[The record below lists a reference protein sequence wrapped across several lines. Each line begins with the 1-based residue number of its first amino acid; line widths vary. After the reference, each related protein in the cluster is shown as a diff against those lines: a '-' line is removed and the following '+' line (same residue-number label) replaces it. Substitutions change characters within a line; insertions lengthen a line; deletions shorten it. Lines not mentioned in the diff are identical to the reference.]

1 MYKIA
6 VCDDEEFI
14 CTKIEQ
20 TMVHYG
26 ERYGLELKIC
36 VFYTGERLLQAL
48 QDAEGCFDLLFL
60 DIGLRSMNGI
70 SVAEVIRE
78 KMGNEEML
86 IVYISSRQEYA
97 MQLFK
102 TRPMDFLVKPVS
114 REELIAAFLKAKK
127 LLDRGN
133 EMFEYKVKNIY
144 YKMPYSR
151 IFYFQS
157 AERKIILYYDNG
169 RTEFYD
175 KLDNIAKCMN
185 QPGFWRIHKSYL
197 VNSRYVVACGYEAL
211 TMMNGDELPISQSK
225 RREMRKMLLDVR
237 KEKIRGY
244 KICD

>member
-1 MYKIA
+1 
-6 VCDDEEFI
+6 
-14 CTKIEQ
+14 
-20 TMVHYG
+20 
-26 ERYGLELKIC
+26 
-36 VFYTGERLLQAL
+36 
-48 QDAEGCFDLLFL
+48 
-60 DIGLRSMNGI
+60 
-70 SVAEVIRE
+70 
-78 KMGNEEML
+78 
-86 IVYISSRQEYA
+86 
-97 MQLFK
+97 
-102 TRPMDFLVKPVS
+102 MDFLVKPVS

-185 QPGFWRIHKSYL
+185 QPGFWRIYKSYL

>member
-86 IVYISSRQEYA
+86 IVYISGRQEYA

-133 EMFEYKVKNIY
+133 EMLRTFIIKCRIVVFSIFKVL
-144 YKMPYSR
+144 R
-151 IFYFQS
+151 
-157 AERKIILYYDNG
+157 ERLFCIMIMAG
-169 RTEFYD
+169 RSFMI
-175 KLDNIAKCMN
+175 N
-185 QPGFWRIHKSYL
+185 
-197 VNSRYVVACGYEAL
+197 
-211 TMMNGDELPISQSK
+211 
-225 RREMRKMLLDVR
+225 
-237 KEKIRGY
+237 
-244 KICD
+244 